1 MNPSNK
7 SRLGTRDSKRET
19 EQQGGLWRRHTEN
32 WIEEKVAPYD
42 QFNSEIPQDSFPA
55 AEMPDVGK

>member
-1 MNPSNK
+1 MAK
-7 SRLGTRDSKRET
+7 AHGELDS
-19 EQQGGLWRRHTEN
+19 
-32 WIEEKVAPYD
+32 EEKVAPYD